1 MHDFSLSI
9 VNWYRQNKR
18 ELPWRSTQNPYF
30 ILLSEIILQ
39 QTRVQQGLPYYM
51 KFVQLFPKVE
61 DLANADEQFVLKTW
75 QGLGYYSR
83 ARNLHHTAKTILKEF
98 NGNFPKSYSEIKSLK
113 GVGDYTAAAI
123 ASFSYNLPHAVVDGN
138 VYRVLSRYFDENI
151 AYDTSKGKKLF
162 QSYADE
168 LLDKQNPAEHNQAI
182 MEIGAL
188 ICTPKNPL
196 CEKCP
201 LQDQCLALRNET
213 ILQRPV
219 KSKKTKVE
227 KIHFYYLFKDMKTIP
242 LEKRTSG
249 IWKNMYQLPLIESKE
264 KLTLKELK
272 EEVNRKFNIKII
284 EKQPLLI
291 YKHQLSHRQ
300 ITAQFWKIT
309 DLPQNDGIFEVTKQ
323 NELENYPVPRLIDR
337 FFEEITEQYE

>member
-39 QTRVQQGLPYYM
+39 QTRVQQGLPYYI
-51 KFVQLFPKVE
+51 KFVQLFPKIE
-61 DLANADEQFVLKTW
+61 DLAKAEEQLVLKTW

-83 ARNLHHTAKTILKEF
+83 ARNLHHAAKTILKEF

-138 VYRVLSRYFDENI
+138 VYRVLSRYFDESI

-272 EEVNRKFNIKII
+272 EEVNRKFFIKII
-284 EKQPLLI
+284 EKQPLLS

-337 FFEEITEQYE
+337 FFEDITEQYG